1 LQTEA
6 IDDSCVREGRLHI
19 VYEYLYARQLVMQR
33 SDSAKFEHD
42 ITAVNLGQYLN
53 LGTKGKAELQGTSR
67 VAFSSQDGTA
77 AAFACKAGKLAR
89 TNQGQWKFYPEE
101 VMLGPETEVRR
112 PHLIAPGVIL
122 PVEEAG
128 SS

>member
-1 LQTEA
+1 
-6 IDDSCVREGRLHI
+6 
-19 VYEYLYARQLVMQR
+19 MQR
-33 SDSAKFEHD
+33 TDSAKFEHD
-42 ITAVNLGQYLN
+42 VTVVNLGQYLN

-67 VAFSSQDGTA
+67 VAFSSKDGTA

-89 TNQGQWKFYPEE
+89 TDEGQWKFYPEE
-101 VMLGPETEVRR
+101 VMLGGPEAVVRK